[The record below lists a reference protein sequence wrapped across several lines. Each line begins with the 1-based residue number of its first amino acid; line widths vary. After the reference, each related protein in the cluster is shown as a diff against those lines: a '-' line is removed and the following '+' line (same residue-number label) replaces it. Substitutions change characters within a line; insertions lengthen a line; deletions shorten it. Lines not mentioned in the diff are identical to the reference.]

1 MTLLTL
7 ISMVTLVKSQTFS
20 AITADGREYHLD
32 MVYDNTVQKYLM
44 RTDQIGMKIIRE
56 IHADRK
62 AAVALADSLSS
73 LNSIYKN
80 TLQECDKQVTL
91 LVNDKLD
98 LSRQLDLSDQMLNN
112 EVKRN
117 MIADRTI
124 KELKGKAINGKIMTI
139 AGSVAIGIGIAGVLY
154 AVLK

>member
-1 MTLLTL
+1 
-7 ISMVTLVKSQTFS
+7 MVTLVRSQTFS
-20 AITADGREYHLD
+20 AITIDGREYHLD
-32 MVYDNTVQKYLM
+32 LIYDDTIEKYLM

-62 AAVALADSLSS
+62 AAVAFADSLLS

-80 TLQECDKQVTL
+80 TLQECDKQVVL

-124 KELKGKAINGKIMTI
+124 KELEGKAINGKIMTI
-139 AGSVAIGIGIAGVLY
+139 AGSVAIGVGIAGILY
-154 AVLK
+154 AVLKN

>member
-1 MTLLTL
+1 
-7 ISMVTLVKSQTFS
+7 MVTLVRSQTFS
-20 AITADGREYHLD
+20 ATTVDGREYHLD
-32 MVYDNTVQKYLM
+32 LIYDSTVQKYLM

-73 LNSIYKN
+73 LNSIYEKS
-80 TLQECDKQVTL
+80 LQECDKQVIL

-124 KELKGKAINGKIMTI
+124 KELEGKAINGKIMTI
-139 AGSVAIGIGIAGVLY
+139 AGSVAIGVGIAGILY
-154 AVLK
+154 AVLTIN

>member
-1 MTLLTL
+1 
-7 ISMVTLVKSQTFS
+7 MVTLVKSQTFS

-62 AAVALADSLSS
+62 AAAALADSLSS

-80 TLQECDKQVTL
+80 SLQECDKQITL

-124 KELKGKAINGKIMTI
+124 KELEGKAINGKIMTI
-139 AGSVAIGIGIAGVLY
+139 AGSVAIGVGIAGVLY

>member
-1 MTLLTL
+1 
-7 ISMVTLVKSQTFS
+7 MVTLVKSQTFS

-80 TLQECDKQVTL
+80 SLQECDKQVTL

-139 AGSVAIGIGIAGVLY
+139 AGSVAIGVGIAGILY

>member
-80 TLQECDKQVTL
+80 SLQECDKQITL

-124 KELKGKAINGKIMTI
+124 KELEGKAINGKIMTI
-139 AGSVAIGIGIAGVLY
+139 AGSVAIGVGIAGVLY

>member
-1 MTLLTL
+1 
-7 ISMVTLVKSQTFS
+7 MVTLVKSQTFS

-80 TLQECDKQVTL
+80 SLQECDKQVTL

-124 KELKGKAINGKIMTI
+124 KELEGKAINGKIMTI
-139 AGSVAIGIGIAGVLY
+139 AGSVAIGVGIAGILY
-154 AVLK
+154 AVLTIN

>member
-1 MTLLTL
+1 
-7 ISMVTLVKSQTFS
+7 MVTLVRSQTFS
-20 AITADGREYHLD
+20 ATTVDGREYHLD
-32 MVYDNTVQKYLM
+32 LIYDNTVQKYLM

-73 LNSIYKN
+73 LNSIYEKS
-80 TLQECDKQVTL
+80 LQECDKQVIL

-124 KELKGKAINGKIMTI
+124 KELEGKAINGKIMTI
-139 AGSVAIGIGIAGVLY
+139 AGSVAIGVGIAGILY
-154 AVLK
+154 AVLTTD

>member
-1 MTLLTL
+1 
-7 ISMVTLVKSQTFS
+7 MVTLVKSQTFS

-117 MIADRTI
+117 MIADKTI
-124 KELKGKAINGKIMTI
+124 KELEGKAINGKIMTI
-139 AGSVAIGIGIAGVLY
+139 AGSVAIGVGIAGILY
-154 AVLK
+154 AVLTIN

>member
-1 MTLLTL
+1 
-7 ISMVTLVKSQTFS
+7 MVTLVRSQTFS

-32 MVYDNTVQKYLM
+32 LIYDNTVQKYLM

-62 AAVALADSLSS
+62 AAIALADSLLS
-73 LNSIYKN
+73 LNSIYEKS
-80 TLQECDKQVTL
+80 LQECDKQVIL

-124 KELKGKAINGKIMTI
+124 KELEGKAINGKIMTI
-139 AGSVAIGIGIAGVLY
+139 AGSVAIGVGIAGILY
-154 AVLK
+154 AVLKIN

>member
-1 MTLLTL
+1 MA
-7 ISMVTLVKSQTFS
+7 TLVKSQTFS

-62 AAVALADSLSS
+62 AAVVLADSLSS

-124 KELKGKAINGKIMTI
+124 KELEGKAINGKIMTI

>member
-1 MTLLTL
+1 
-7 ISMVTLVKSQTFS
+7 MVTLVRSQTFS
-20 AITADGREYHLD
+20 ATTVDGREYHLD
-32 MVYDNTVQKYLM
+32 LIYDSTVQKYLM

-73 LNSIYKN
+73 LNSIYEKS
-80 TLQECDKQVTL
+80 LQECDKQVIL

-124 KELKGKAINGKIMTI
+124 KELEGKAINGKIMTI
-139 AGSVAIGIGIAGVLY
+139 AGSVAIGVGIAGILY
-154 AVLK
+154 AVLTTD

>member
-1 MTLLTL
+1 
-7 ISMVTLVKSQTFS
+7 MVTLVRSQTFS
-20 AITADGREYHLD
+20 AITIDGREYHLD
-32 MVYDNTVQKYLM
+32 LIYDDTIEKYLM

-62 AAVALADSLSS
+62 AAVAFADSLLS

-80 TLQECDKQVTL
+80 TLQECDKQVAL

-124 KELKGKAINGKIMTI
+124 KELEGKAINGKIMTI
-139 AGSVAIGIGIAGVLY
+139 AGSVAIGVGIAGILY
-154 AVLK
+154 AVLKN

>member
-1 MTLLTL
+1 
-7 ISMVTLVKSQTFS
+7 MVTLVRSQTFS
-20 AITADGREYHLD
+20 ATTVDGREYHLD
-32 MVYDNTVQKYLM
+32 LIYDDAVQKYLM

-73 LNSIYKN
+73 LNSIYEKS
-80 TLQECDKQVTL
+80 LQECDKQVVL

-124 KELKGKAINGKIMTI
+124 KELEGKAINGKIMTI
-139 AGSVAIGIGIAGVLY
+139 AGSVAIGVGIAGILY
-154 AVLK
+154 AVLTIN

>member
-1 MTLLTL
+1 
-7 ISMVTLVKSQTFS
+7 MVTLVRSQTFS

-32 MVYDNTVQKYLM
+32 LIYDNTVQKYLM

-73 LNSIYKN
+73 LNSIYEKS
-80 TLQECDKQVTL
+80 LQECDKQVTL

-124 KELKGKAINGKIMTI
+124 KELEGKAINGKIMTI
-139 AGSVAIGIGIAGVLY
+139 AGSVAIGVGIAGILY
-154 AVLK
+154 AVLTID

>member
-1 MTLLTL
+1 
-7 ISMVTLVKSQTFS
+7 MVTLVRSQTFS
-20 AITADGREYHLD
+20 ATTVDGREYHLD
-32 MVYDNTVQKYLM
+32 LIYDNTVQKYLM

-56 IHADRK
+56 RHAFRK

-73 LNSIYKN
+73 LNSIYEKS
-80 TLQECDKQVTL
+80 LQECDKQVIL

-124 KELKGKAINGKIMTI
+124 KELEGKAINGKIMTI
-139 AGSVAIGIGIAGVLY
+139 AGSVAIGVGIAGILY
-154 AVLK
+154 AVLTIN

>member
-1 MTLLTL
+1 
-7 ISMVTLVKSQTFS
+7 MVTLVKSQTFS

-56 IHADRK
+56 IYADRK

-80 TLQECDKQVTL
+80 SLQECDKQVTL

-112 EVKRN
+112 EIKRN

-124 KELKGKAINGKIMTI
+124 KELEGKAINGKIMTI
-139 AGSVAIGIGIAGVLY
+139 AGSVAIGVGIAGVLY

>member
-1 MTLLTL
+1 
-7 ISMVTLVKSQTFS
+7 MVTLVKSQTFS
-20 AITADGREYHLD
+20 ATTVDGREYHLD
-32 MVYDNTVQKYLM
+32 LIYDNTVQKYLM

-80 TLQECDKQVTL
+80 SLQECDKQITL

-98 LSRQLDLSDQMLNN
+98 LSRKLDLSDQRLNN

-124 KELKGKAINGKIMTI
+124 KELEGKAINGKIMTI
-139 AGSVAIGIGIAGVLY
+139 AGSVAIGVGIAGVLY

>member
-1 MTLLTL
+1 
-7 ISMVTLVKSQTFS
+7 MVTLVKSQTFS

-80 TLQECDKQVTL
+80 SLQECDKQITL
-91 LVNDKLD
+91 IVNDKLD
-98 LSRQLDLSDQMLNN
+98 LSRQLD
-112 EVKRN
+112 
-117 MIADRTI
+117 RTI
-124 KELKGKAINGKIMTI
+124 KELEGKAINGKIMTI
-139 AGSVAIGIGIAGVLY
+139 AGSVAIGVGIAGILY
-154 AVLK
+154 VVLK

>member
-1 MTLLTL
+1 
-7 ISMVTLVKSQTFS
+7 MVTLVRSQTFS

-32 MVYDNTVQKYLM
+32 LIYDDTVQKYLM

-73 LNSIYKN
+73 LNSIYEKS
-80 TLQECDKQVTL
+80 LQECDKQVIL

-124 KELKGKAINGKIMTI
+124 KELEGKAINGKIMTI
-139 AGSVAIGIGIAGVLY
+139 AGSVAIGVGIAGILY
-154 AVLK
+154 AVLTID

>member
-1 MTLLTL
+1 
-7 ISMVTLVKSQTFS
+7 MVTLSRSQIFS
-20 AITADGREYHLD
+20 ASTADGREYHLD

-56 IHADRK
+56 IHSDRK
-62 AAVALADSLSS
+62 AAVALADSLLS

-80 TLQECDKQVTL
+80 SLQECDKQVAL

-98 LSRQLDLSDQMLNN
+98 ISRQLDLTDQMLNN

-124 KELKGKAINGKIMTI
+124 KELEGKAINGKIMTI

-154 AVLK
+154 VVLK

>member
-1 MTLLTL
+1 
-7 ISMVTLVKSQTFS
+7 MVTLVKSQTFS
-20 AITADGREYHLD
+20 ATTVDGREYHLD
-32 MVYDNTVQKYLM
+32 LIYDDTVQKYLM

-80 TLQECDKQVTL
+80 SLQECDKQISI

-98 LSRQLDLSDQMLNN
+98 LSRQIDLSDQMLNN

-124 KELKGKAINGKIMTI
+124 KELEGKAINGKIMTI
-139 AGSVAIGIGIAGVLY
+139 AGSVAIGVGIAGILY
-154 AVLK
+154 AVLTIN

>member
-1 MTLLTL
+1 
-7 ISMVTLVKSQTFS
+7 MVTLVRSQTFS
-20 AITADGREYHLD
+20 ATTVDGREYHLD
-32 MVYDNTVQKYLM
+32 LIYDNTVQKYLM

-73 LNSIYKN
+73 LNSIYEKS
-80 TLQECDKQVTL
+80 LQECDKQVIL

-124 KELKGKAINGKIMTI
+124 KELEGKAINGKIMTI
-139 AGSVAIGIGIAGVLY
+139 AGSVAIGVGIAGILY
-154 AVLK
+154 AVLTIN

>member
-1 MTLLTL
+1 
-7 ISMVTLVKSQTFS
+7 MVTLVRSQTFS
-20 AITADGREYHLD
+20 AITIDGREYHLD
-32 MVYDNTVQKYLM
+32 LIYDDTIEKYLM

-62 AAVALADSLSS
+62 AAVAFADSLLS

-80 TLQECDKQVTL
+80 TLQECDKQVVL

-124 KELKGKAINGKIMTI
+124 KELEGKAINGKIMTI
-139 AGSVAIGIGIAGVLY
+139 AGNVAIGVGIAGILY
-154 AVLK
+154 AVLKN

>member
-1 MTLLTL
+1 
-7 ISMVTLVKSQTFS
+7 MVTLVKSQTFS
-20 AITADGREYHLD
+20 AITADGRKYHLD
-32 MVYDNTVQKYLM
+32 LIYDDTVQKYLM

-124 KELKGKAINGKIMTI
+124 KELEGKAINGKIMTI
-139 AGSVAIGIGIAGVLY
+139 AGSVAIGVGIAGILY
-154 AVLK
+154 TVLK

>member
-1 MTLLTL
+1 
-7 ISMVTLVKSQTFS
+7 MVTLVKSQTFS

-80 TLQECDKQVTL
+80 SLQECDKQITL

-98 LSRQLDLSDQMLNN
+98 LSRQLDLSGQMLNN

-124 KELKGKAINGKIMTI
+124 KELEGKAINGKIMTI
-139 AGSVAIGIGIAGVLY
+139 AGSVAIGVGIAGVLY

>member
-1 MTLLTL
+1 
-7 ISMVTLVKSQTFS
+7 
-20 AITADGREYHLD
+20 
-32 MVYDNTVQKYLM
+32 M

-73 LNSIYKN
+73 LNSIYEKS
-80 TLQECDKQVTL
+80 LQECDKQVIL

-124 KELKGKAINGKIMTI
+124 KELEGKAINGKIMTI
-139 AGSVAIGIGIAGVLY
+139 AGSVAIGVGIAGILY
-154 AVLK
+154 AVLTIN

>member
-1 MTLLTL
+1 
-7 ISMVTLVKSQTFS
+7 MVTLVRSQTFS
-20 AITADGREYHLD
+20 ATTVDGREYHLD
-32 MVYDNTVQKYLM
+32 LIYDDTVQKYLM

-73 LNSIYKN
+73 LNSIYEKS
-80 TLQECDKQVTL
+80 LRECDKQVIL

-124 KELKGKAINGKIMTI
+124 KELEGKAINGKIMTI
-139 AGSVAIGIGIAGVLY
+139 AGSVAIGVGIAGILY
-154 AVLK
+154 AVLTIN

>member
-1 MTLLTL
+1 
-7 ISMVTLVKSQTFS
+7 MVTLVRSQTFS

-73 LNSIYKN
+73 LNSIYEKS
-80 TLQECDKQVTL
+80 LQECDKQVIL

-124 KELKGKAINGKIMTI
+124 KELEGKAINGKIMTI
-139 AGSVAIGIGIAGVLY
+139 AGSVAIGVGIAGVLY

>member
-1 MTLLTL
+1 
-7 ISMVTLVKSQTFS
+7 MVTLVRSQTFS
-20 AITADGREYHLD
+20 ATTVDGREYHLD
-32 MVYDNTVQKYLM
+32 LIYDNTVQKYLM

-73 LNSIYKN
+73 LNSIYEKS
-80 TLQECDKQVTL
+80 LQECDKQVIL

-117 MIADRTI
+117 MIADKTI
-124 KELKGKAINGKIMTI
+124 KELEGKAINGKIMTI
-139 AGSVAIGIGIAGVLY
+139 AGSVAIGVGIAGILY
-154 AVLK
+154 AVLTIN

>member
-1 MTLLTL
+1 
-7 ISMVTLVKSQTFS
+7 MVTLVRSQTFS
-20 AITADGREYHLD
+20 AITIDGRKYHLD
-32 MVYDNTVQKYLM
+32 LIYDDTIEKYLM

-62 AAVALADSLSS
+62 AAVAFADSLLS

-80 TLQECDKQVTL
+80 TLQECDKQVVL

-124 KELKGKAINGKIMTI
+124 KELEGKAINGKIMTI
-139 AGSVAIGIGIAGVLY
+139 AGSVAIGVGIAGILY
-154 AVLK
+154 AVLKN

>member
-1 MTLLTL
+1 
-7 ISMVTLVKSQTFS
+7 MVTLVKSQTFS
-20 AITADGREYHLD
+20 ATTVDGREYHLD
-32 MVYDNTVQKYLM
+32 LIYDDTVQKYLM

-73 LNSIYKN
+73 LNSIYEKS
-80 TLQECDKQVTL
+80 LQECDKQVIL

-124 KELKGKAINGKIMTI
+124 KELEGKAINGKIMTI
-139 AGSVAIGIGIAGVLY
+139 AGSVAIGVGIAGILY
-154 AVLK
+154 AVLTIN

>member
-1 MTLLTL
+1 
-7 ISMVTLVKSQTFS
+7 MVTLVKSQTFS
-20 AITADGREYHLD
+20 ATTVDGREYHLD
-32 MVYDNTVQKYLM
+32 LIYDDTIEKYLM

-62 AAVALADSLSS
+62 AAVAFADSLLS

-80 TLQECDKQVTL
+80 TLQECDKQVVL

-112 EVKRN
+112 EVKQN
-117 MIADRTI
+117 MIADETI
-124 KELKGKAINGKIMTI
+124 KSLKGKAINGKIMTI
-139 AGSVAIGIGIAGVLY
+139 AGSVAIGVGIAGILY
-154 AVLK
+154 AVLKN